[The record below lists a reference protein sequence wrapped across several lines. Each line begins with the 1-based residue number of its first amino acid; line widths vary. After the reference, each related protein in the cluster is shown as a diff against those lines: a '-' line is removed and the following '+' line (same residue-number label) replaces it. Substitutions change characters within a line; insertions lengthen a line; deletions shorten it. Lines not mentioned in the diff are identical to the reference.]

1 MLHFNLRRLSNV
13 VSNSALAI
21 YAPREYSFSKTAEGS
36 ILNSTEG
43 DIGELVGDVS
53 GTDLVGSFITLAG
66 DLTELVGDFTE
77 LLGDFTEL
85 LGDFTELVGDIVVDV
100 SKVDVHVGGY
110 IKVTSD

>member
-66 DLTELVGDFTE
+66 D
-77 LLGDFTEL
+77 
-85 LGDFTELVGDIVVDV
+85 FTELVGDIVVDV

>member
-43 DIGELVGDVS
+43 DIGELVDDVS

-66 DLTELVGDFTE
+66 DFTELVGDFN
-77 LLGDFTEL
+77 
-85 LGDFTELVGDIVVDV
+85 ELVGDIVVDV